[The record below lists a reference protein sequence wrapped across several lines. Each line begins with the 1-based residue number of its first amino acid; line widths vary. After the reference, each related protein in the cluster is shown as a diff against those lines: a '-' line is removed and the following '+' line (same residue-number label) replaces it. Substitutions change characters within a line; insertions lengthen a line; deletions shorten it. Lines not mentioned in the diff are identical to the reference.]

1 MAGHSKWSNIKHKKE
16 RSDAQKGKIFTK
28 LGRELAVA
36 VKQGGSDP
44 SINSRLRDAIAK
56 ARSFNMPNDT
66 ISRSIKR
73 AAGELDNVNYEE
85 ITYEGYGPGGVAV
98 IVEAVTD
105 NRNRTAGEMRY
116 IFDRAGGSL
125 GESGCVAWMFDRKG
139 LLVVEKDIPLTEDD
153 LMMEALEAG
162 AEDIETLDDVYE
174 IYTDP
179 ASFSSVR
186 EALEAKG
193 LKFVSA
199 GIEMIPQNTVLVEDI
214 DQAKKLIKLID
225 AFEDHDDVQN
235 VYANFNIPD
244 EIMENL

>member
-16 RSDAQKGKIFTK
+16 RSDAQKGKLFTK

-44 SINSRLRDAIAK
+44 STNSRLRDAIAK

-66 ISRSIKR
+66 ITRSIKR
-73 AAGELDNVNYEE
+73 AAGELENVNYEE

-105 NRNRTAGEMRY
+105 NRNRTASEMRY

-199 GIEMIPQNTVLVEDI
+199 GIEMIPQNTVTLDQETAGKLEAMVE
-214 DQAKKLIKLID
+214 KLD
-225 AFEDHDDVQN
+225 DHDDVQN
-235 VYANFNIPD
+235 VYHNWDMP
-244 EIMENL
+244 EE

>member
-16 RSDAQKGKIFTK
+16 RSDAQKGKLFTK

-44 SINSRLRDAIAK
+44 STNSRLKDAIAK

-66 ISRSIKR
+66 ITRSIKR
-73 AAGELDNVNYEE
+73 AAGELENVNYEE

-105 NRNRTAGEMRY
+105 NRNRTASEMRY

-199 GIEMIPQNTVLVEDI
+199 GIEMIPQNTVTLDQETAGKLEAMVE
-214 DQAKKLIKLID
+214 KLD
-225 AFEDHDDVQN
+225 DHDDVQN
-235 VYANFNIPD
+235 VYHNWDMP
-244 EIMENL
+244 EE